1 MTWHLASGL
10 HIPISLS
17 LSFYIHPVCTKEIK
31 SFFSVYC
38 GLLASCSSSFG
49 STNQKAYL
57 CVAEFP
63 PTETA
68 FFCAVVHIGS
78 EKLIQGFQTGQYF
91 FSKEERWLLF
101 HIGFSLSATPQTT
114 APIFHIFFNHT
125 AFFGQAFCYLVVLLY
140 PSFGRFLLHVC
151 MSCCGAHYIFV
162 TE

>member
-1 MTWHLASGL
+1 MVYIFLFPFLFPFIFTLYVQKKS
-10 HIPISLS
+10 S
-17 LSFYIHPVCTKEIK
+17 LSFLFIVVCWHPVVQALVAPTRRLTCVLRN
-31 SFFSVYC
+31 FH
-38 GLLASCSSSFG
+38 LL
-49 STNQKAYL
+49 KL
-57 CVAEFP
+57 L
-63 PTETA
+63 